1 MMLECLAVRMQ
12 PSEECDRMILNAMVM
27 EYFSIYF
34 QIVISF
40 NHLTVHT
47 MLLELSHRLERCLV

>member
-27 EYFSIYF
+27 ECFSIYF

>member
-1 MMLECLAVRMQ
+1 MQ

-27 EYFSIYF
+27 ECFSIYF

>member
-1 MMLECLAVRMQ
+1 MMLKCLAVRMQ
-12 PSEECDRMILNAMVM
+12 PPEECDRMILNGMVM

>member
-1 MMLECLAVRMQ
+1 
-12 PSEECDRMILNAMVM
+12 MILNAMVM
-27 EYFSIYF
+27 ECFSIYF

-47 MLLELSHRLERCLV
+47 MLLELSHRLARHLVSERPRHGR